1 MTALSEG
8 TGGGELV
15 TLSWTHTIFDP
26 NRPDTFTEPV
36 EPTAAVRAG
45 VNTEVTQ

>member
-1 MTALSEG
+1 MTALSED
-8 TGGGELV
+8 
-15 TLSWTHTIFDP
+15 IP

-45 VNTEVTQ
+45 VNAEVTP